1 MTASVEALEQPQES
15 DLIAA
20 SPQDRE
26 RARSEKAWA
35 SFQAFLESPGDKCP
49 RCWLMRRHCCCAG
62 LPVLK
67 VFVLMHHL
75 EIGQRKASNTAKLL
89 LHFGAELLCWGVEEH
104 DSRLQQVIQDDEEG
118 TVVLFP
124 SESAI
129 QAQSLAEAPRQVVV
143 LDGGWTRGMSH
154 GQAEG
159 PALCRA
165 GFSVT
170 REKRDPR
177 LQLASGGAAQLAEQV
192 AEELKD
198 WKKKRENAYAQR
210 RHVREK
216 LHRDAV
222 QGKRQEEQDKQKVRD
237 FVREV
242 LFDVAKHALSSGTA
256 KGIPPVSAR
265 TSSGLETEDPHGSI
279 SAGAPALLLL
289 RSRLGSLVERL
300 EATDAPP
307 PAEMVQAAALAKE
320 ALNRK
325 RERMKA
331 ASLKHRFAEL
341 THGADQ
347 ELLDEAEL
355 GFEQRH
361 SVLQNL
367 SDHLRQVV
375 NSLRA
380 SVDHRQQAFSELD
393 AANRGP
399 ASQAP
404 KAWWKALNDDQETET
419 ELESV
424 RPCLAEGDEP
434 SEELCSQL
442 QKQVLDWGHAR
453 IAELCQ
459 SFQRRYS
466 RADASHEAWMAE
478 SQLEAWKLRAR
489 LELLQELRR
498 EAQAW
503 HQKKLT
509 SLQLLQEHG
518 GGKGQTES
526 GAAAI
531 AEVFLTLQ
539 TGINKSLLG
548 ITSAEVADYSLSRLE
563 HVSSWHSSQLQLGQL
578 ESSQGQPRRGCSC
591 AVRPA
596 ASRRLAAA
604 GAAVPSGAAAVCS
617 RSEPRSASAGRAL

>member
-62 LPVLK
+62 LPVLEMRLK

-143 LDGGWTRGMSH
+143 LDGGWRECIGCSC
-154 GQAEG
+154 Q
-159 PALCRA
+159 
-165 GFSVT
+165 VT

-325 RERMKA
+325 RRERMKA

-434 SEELCSQL
+434 SEEFAAAEA
-442 QKQVLDWGHAR
+442 GAR
-453 IAELCQ
+453 LGSCENRAELCQ

-509 SLQLLQEHG
+509 SLQLLQESMVAEKVRQRVG
-518 GGKGQTES
+518 LPPLRKCSSPCRQES
-526 GAAAI
+526 
-531 AEVFLTLQ
+531 T
-539 TGINKSLLG
+539 SL
-548 ITSAEVADYSLSRLE
+548 
-563 HVSSWHSSQLQLGQL
+563 
-578 ESSQGQPRRGCSC
+578 C
-591 AVRPA
+591 
-596 ASRRLAAA
+596 LA
-604 GAAVPSGAAAVCS
+604 
-617 RSEPRSASAGRAL
+617 